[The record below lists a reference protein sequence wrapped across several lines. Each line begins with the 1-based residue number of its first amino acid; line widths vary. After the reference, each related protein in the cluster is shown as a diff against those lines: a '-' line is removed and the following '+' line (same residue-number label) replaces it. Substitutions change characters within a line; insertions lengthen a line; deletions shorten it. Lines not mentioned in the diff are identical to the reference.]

1 MLFNIIDSIPRDMQ
15 LLIGWYVILGF
26 ITLGVFLNKR
36 RE

>member
-1 MLFNIIDSIPRDMQ
+1 MLFNIIDSIPQDMQ

-36 RE
+36 QG